1 MEKRIVITGIGV
13 VSPNGV
19 GKDDFWQG
27 IKKGRS
33 GIKPITIFD
42 PSFYKTKLAGEISDF
57 SPEEFLGSQ
66 GLKNFDRA
74 TKLVCSAAKLALDD
88 SGFQITEQNT
98 EDVGVVTGTTLAF
111 WSIAEISREIVEDG
125 PQFTTAGIFA
135 GTTINSVSSQISIRH
150 NIKGFN
156 STISTG
162 YTASMDALKYAVNF
176 IKLGRAKAVLVAG
189 VEGLTF
195 ASFTGFYKI
204 GFLAGING
212 EEVSCPFD
220 KRRNGIVLS
229 EAAGVILI
237 EEEEHARARK
247 ANIYAELAAVE
258 NTFYAFRA
266 AKYDPKARGITKT
279 MFKALDNAGLQ
290 EEEIDYISASANSVP
305 QQDMLETMA
314 IKEVFNIY
322 ASQIPVSALKS
333 MVGESVS
340 AAGVLQIVAAIG
352 SLQQSFIPP
361 TINYK
366 EKDSACDLNYVPNTA
381 QKMDVE
387 NILINNFGPGGSNAT
402 VIIKKYKSG

>member
-1 MEKRIVITGIGV
+1 MITGIGV